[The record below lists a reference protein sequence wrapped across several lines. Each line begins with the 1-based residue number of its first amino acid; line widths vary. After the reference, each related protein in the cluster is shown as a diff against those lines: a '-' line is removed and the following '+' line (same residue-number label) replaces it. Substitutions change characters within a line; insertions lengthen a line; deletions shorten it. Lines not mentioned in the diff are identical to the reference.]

1 MSVTAPQGF
10 SAAGVAAGLKSSG
23 DPDVAV
29 VLNHGPDDAAAAVF
43 TTNRFPAAPVLW
55 SRQVLAGERAR
66 AVVLNSGGANACTG
80 PEGFQDTHATAE
92 HAAAELGLGAIDVAV
107 ASTGLIGVRL
117 PMDKLTAGV
126 TAAVKALSEDGGA
139 DAARAIMTT
148 DSVPKTTVQQPA
160 TAGRIG
166 GMAKGAGMLAPSLA
180 TMLVVLTT
188 DAVVAAGAARTG
200 AEDGHQRELRA
211 GRLRRLPVDQRHGA
225 RAWPTAPAGS
235 RRRAEEFTEALTAAA
250 TDLAMQLLAD
260 AEGSTKDIAITVRNA
275 ASVEDAL
282 TAGRACARNNLL
294 KTALFGND
302 PNWGR
307 VLAAI
312 GTTDAAFEA
321 DQVDVTINGVT
332 VCRGGAIGDPREGV
346 DLTGRAITHRRRP
359 EGRRRAGDDLDQRPV
374 HRLRAR
380 ELGVLHMSR
389 TRTRHRPTSASTSP
403 PPSGGCRRRSAPGGS
418 CAGTTRRAT
427 PARSPSSPARCRGS
441 RSSTATSW

>member
-1 MSVTAPQGF
+1 MSVTAPAGF
-10 SAAGVAAGLKSSG
+10 RASGVVAGLKSSG
-23 DPDVAV
+23 APDVALV
-29 VLNHGPDDAAAAVF
+29 VNDGPQDAAAAVF

-55 SRQVLAGERAR
+55 SRQVLLDGRLR

-80 PEGFQDTHATAE
+80 PEGFADTHATAE
-92 HAAAELGLGAIDVAV
+92 HTAAELGLGAIDVAV

-117 PMDKLTAGV
+117 PMDRLLPGV
-126 TAAVKALSEDGGA
+126 TDAAKALAANGGP

-148 DSVPKTTVQQPA
+148 DSVPKTTVQQRD
-160 TAGRIG
+160 GWSVG

-188 DAVVAAGAARTG
+188 DAAVEPALLQDALRGATG
-200 AEDGHQRELRA
+200 VSLERVDSDGCLSTNDTVIVMA
-211 GRLRRLPVDQRHGA
+211 NGA
-225 RAWPTAPAGS
+225 SGVTPS
-235 RRRAEEFTEALTAAA
+235 AEEVTEALTAAA

-282 TAGRACARNNLL
+282 TAARACARNNLL

-321 DQVDVTINGVT
+321 DRVDVAINGVT

-346 DLTGRAITHRRRP
+346 DLTGRAVAIDVDL
-359 EGRRRAGDDLDQRPV
+359 RAGTEQATIWTNDLSIAYV
-374 HRLRAR
+374 H
-380 ELGVLHMSR
+380 EN
-389 TRTRHRPTSASTSP
+389 SAYST
-403 PPSGGCRRRSAPGGS
+403 
-418 CAGTTRRAT
+418 
-427 PARSPSSPARCRGS
+427 
-441 RSSTATSW
+441 

>member
-1 MSVTAPQGF
+1 VSVTAPQGF
-10 SAAGVAAGLKSSG
+10 RAAGVAAGLKSSG
-23 DPDVAV
+23 AQDVAV
-29 VLNHGPDDAAAAVF
+29 VVNDGPDDAAAAVF

-55 SRQVLAGERAR
+55 SRQVLAGNRLR

-80 PEGFQDTHATAE
+80 PEGFGDSHATAE
-92 HAAAELGLGAIDVAV
+92 HLAAVLGIGAIDVAV

-117 PMDKLTAGV
+117 PMDKLLAGV
-126 TAAVKALSEDGGA
+126 TAAAKELSAEGGP

-148 DSVPKTTVQQPA
+148 DTVPKTTVQ
-160 TAGRIG
+160 TGNGWTIG

-188 DAVVAAGAARTG
+188 DAVVPPEVLTSALKAATSVSVERVDSDGCLSTNDTVIVMANGASGVT
-200 AEDGHQRELRA
+200 
-211 GRLRRLPVDQRHGA
+211 
-225 RAWPTAPAGS
+225 PT
-235 RRRAEEFTEALTAAA
+235 AEEFTAALTAAT
-250 TDLAMQLLAD
+250 TDLAMQLLSD

-275 ASVEDAL
+275 ASVADAV

-332 VCRGGAIGDPREGV
+332 VCRGGSIGDPRDGV
-346 DLTGRAITHRRRP
+346 DLTGRGITIDVDL
-359 EGRRRAGDDLDQRPV
+359 RAGTEQATIWTNDLSIAYV
-374 HRLRAR
+374 H
-380 ELGVLHMSR
+380 EN
-389 TRTRHRPTSASTSP
+389 SAYST
-403 PPSGGCRRRSAPGGS
+403 
-418 CAGTTRRAT
+418 
-427 PARSPSSPARCRGS
+427 
-441 RSSTATSW
+441 

>member
-1 MSVTAPQGF
+1 VSVSAPNGF
-10 SAAGVAAGLKSSG
+10 RAAGVAAGLKSSG
-23 DPDVAV
+23 AQDVALV
-29 VLNHGPDDAAAAVF
+29 VNDGPDDAAAAVF
-43 TTNRFPAAPVLW
+43 TTNRFPAAPVQW
-55 SRQVLAGERAR
+55 SRQVLQSGRVR

-92 HAAAELGLGAIDVAV
+92 HAAAELGIGAIDVAV

-126 TAAVKALSEDGGA
+126 TAAAQGLSGDGGQ

-148 DSVPKTTVQQPA
+148 DSVPKTTVQ
-160 TAGRIG
+160 TRDGWTVG

-188 DAVVAAGAARTG
+188 DAVVDAGTLQTALKEATSVSFERVDSDGCLSTNDTVIVMANG
-200 AEDGHQRELRA
+200 ASGVT
-211 GRLRRLPVDQRHGA
+211 P
-225 RAWPTAPAGS
+225 S
-235 RRRAEEFTEALTAAA
+235 AEEVAEALTAAC

-312 GTTDAAFEA
+312 GTTDAAFEP
-321 DQVDVTINGVT
+321 DRVDVTINGVT

-346 DLTGRAITHRRRP
+346 DLTGREITIDVDL
-359 EGRRRAGDDLDQRPV
+359 RAGGEQATIWTNDLSIAYV
-374 HRLRAR
+374 H
-380 ELGVLHMSR
+380 EN
-389 TRTRHRPTSASTSP
+389 SAYST
-403 PPSGGCRRRSAPGGS
+403 
-418 CAGTTRRAT
+418 
-427 PARSPSSPARCRGS
+427 
-441 RSSTATSW
+441 

>member
-1 MSVTAPQGF
+1 VSVTAPQGF

-23 DPDVAV
+23 AADVAV

-43 TTNRFPAAPVLW
+43 TTNRFPAAPVQW
-55 SRQVLAGERAR
+55 SRQVLEGERLR

-80 PEGFQDTHATAE
+80 VEGFQDTHATAE
-92 HAAAELGLGAIDVAV
+92 HAAAELGIGAIDVAV

-126 TAAVKALSEDGGA
+126 TDAVKGLSEDGGA

-148 DSVPKTTVQQPA
+148 DSVPKTTVQA
-160 TAGRIG
+160 RDGWTVG

-188 DAVVAAGAARTG
+188 DAAADPAILQAALEQATAVSFARVDSDGCLSTNDTVIALANGASG
-200 AEDGHQRELRA
+200 AT
-211 GRLRRLPVDQRHGA
+211 
-225 RAWPTAPAGS
+225 PTAG
-235 RRRAEEFTEALTAAA
+235 ELTEALTAAC

-312 GTTDAAFEA
+312 GTTDAAFEP
-321 DQVDVTINGVT
+321 DRVDVTINGVT

-346 DLTGRAITHRRRP
+346 DLTGREITI
-359 EGRRRAGDDLDQRPV
+359 DVDLK
-374 HRLRAR
+374 
-380 ELGVLHMSR
+380 
-389 TRTRHRPTSASTSP
+389 
-403 PPSGGCRRRSAPGGS
+403 
-418 CAGTTRRAT
+418 AGTEEAT
-427 PARSPSSPARCRGS
+427 IWTNDLSIAYVHENSAY
-441 RSSTATSW
+441 ST

>member
-1 MSVTAPQGF
+1 VSVTEPAGF
-10 SAAGVAAGLKSSG
+10 RAAGVAAGLKASG
-23 DPDVAV
+23 NPDVAV
-29 VLNHGPDDAAAAVF
+29 VVNDGPDDVAAAVF

-55 SRQVLAGERAR
+55 SRQVLAGQRLR

-80 PEGFQDTHATAE
+80 PEGFQDAHATAE
-92 HAAAELGLGAIDVAV
+92 HAAAELDLGAIDVAV

-126 TAAVKALSEDGGA
+126 TAAVKALSDEGGP
-139 DAARAIMTT
+139 DAATAIMTT
-148 DSVPKTTVQQPA
+148 DTVPKTAVQAREGWTV
-160 TAGRIG
+160 G

-188 DAVVAAGAARTG
+188 DAIVDAETLQLALKQATAASFERVDSDGCLSTNDTVIVMANGASGVSPSA
-200 AEDGHQRELRA
+200 AELTQAL
-211 GRLRRLPVDQRHGA
+211 
-225 RAWPTAPAGS
+225 
-235 RRRAEEFTEALTAAA
+235 TEAC

-332 VCRGGAIGDPREGV
+332 VCRGGSIGDPREGV
-346 DLTGRAITHRRRP
+346 DLTGRSI
-359 EGRRRAGDDLDQRPV
+359 EIDVDLKAGAEQATIWTNDLSVAYV
-374 HRLRAR
+374 H
-380 ELGVLHMSR
+380 EN
-389 TRTRHRPTSASTSP
+389 SAYST
-403 PPSGGCRRRSAPGGS
+403 
-418 CAGTTRRAT
+418 
-427 PARSPSSPARCRGS
+427 
-441 RSSTATSW
+441 

>member
-1 MSVTAPQGF
+1 MTVTAPQGF
-10 SAAGVAAGLKSSG
+10 RAAGVAAGLKSTG
-23 DPDVAV
+23 APDVALV
-29 VLNHGPDDAAAAVF
+29 VNDGPDDAAAAVF

-55 SRQVLAGERAR
+55 SRQVLADHRLR

-80 PEGFQDTHATAE
+80 PEGFADTHTTAE
-92 HAAAELGLGAIDVAV
+92 HVAAELGIGAVDVAV

-117 PMDKLTAGV
+117 PMDTLLAGV
-126 TAAVKALSEDGGA
+126 GAAVAVLSADGGP

-148 DSVPKTTVQQPA
+148 DSVPKTTVQ
-160 TAGRIG
+160 TGNGWTIG

-188 DAVVAAGAARTG
+188 DAVVPADVLQPA
-200 AEDGHQRELRA
+200 LRA
-211 GRLRRLPVDQRHGA
+211 ATSVSVERVDSDGCLSTNDTVIVLANGA
-225 RAWPTAPAGS
+225 SGVTPS
-235 RRRAEEFTEALTAAA
+235 AEEFTAALTAAA

-275 ASVEDAL
+275 ASVADAV

-312 GTTDAAFEA
+312 GSTDAAFEP

-332 VCRGGAIGDPREGV
+332 VCRAGAIGDPREGV
-346 DLTGRAITHRRRP
+346 DLSGRAITIDVDL
-359 EGRRRAGDDLDQRPV
+359 RAGSEQATIWTNDLSLAYV
-374 HRLRAR
+374 H
-380 ELGVLHMSR
+380 EN
-389 TRTRHRPTSASTSP
+389 SAYST
-403 PPSGGCRRRSAPGGS
+403 
-418 CAGTTRRAT
+418 
-427 PARSPSSPARCRGS
+427 
-441 RSSTATSW
+441 

>member
-1 MSVTAPQGF
+1 VSVTAPAGF
-10 SAAGVAAGLKSSG
+10 RATGVAAGLKTSG
-23 DPDVAV
+23 DPDVALV
-29 VLNHGPDDAAAAVF
+29 VNDGPDDVAAAVF

-55 SRQVLAGERAR
+55 SRQVLAGQRAR

-80 PEGFQDTHATAE
+80 PDGFQDAHATAE

-126 TAAVKALSEDGGA
+126 TAAVKELSADGGL

-148 DSVPKTTVQQPA
+148 DSVPKTTVQA
-160 TAGRIG
+160 RDGWTIG

-188 DAVVAAGAARTG
+188 DAVVDPDTLQAALKTATAVSFERVDSDGCLSTNDTVIALANGAGGVTPS
-200 AEDGHQRELRA
+200 DDELA
-211 GRLRRLPVDQRHGA
+211 
-225 RAWPTAPAGS
+225 
-235 RRRAEEFTEALTAAA
+235 EALTAAA

-275 ASVEDAL
+275 ASVDDAL

-312 GTTDAAFEA
+312 GTTDAAFEP
-321 DQVDVTINGVT
+321 DRVDVTINGVP
-332 VCRGGAIGDPREGV
+332 VCRGGAIGDPRELV
-346 DLTGRAITHRRRP
+346 DLTGRAITIDVDL
-359 EGRRRAGDDLDQRPV
+359 RAGTEQATIWTNDLSIAYV
-374 HRLRAR
+374 H
-380 ELGVLHMSR
+380 EN
-389 TRTRHRPTSASTSP
+389 SAYST
-403 PPSGGCRRRSAPGGS
+403 
-418 CAGTTRRAT
+418 
-427 PARSPSSPARCRGS
+427 
-441 RSSTATSW
+441 

>member
-1 MSVTAPQGF
+1 VSVTAPQGF
-10 SAAGVAAGLKSSG
+10 RAAGVAAGLKSSG
-23 DPDVAV
+23 DPDVALV
-29 VLNHGPDDAAAAVF
+29 VNDGPDDAAAAVF

-55 SRQVLAGERAR
+55 SRQVLAGNRLR

-80 PEGFQDTHATAE
+80 PEGFADTHATAE
-92 HAAAELGLGAIDVAV
+92 HAAGELGIGAIDVAV

-117 PMDKLTAGV
+117 PMAALLAGV
-126 TAAVKALSEDGGA
+126 TDAATALSADGGP

-148 DSVPKTTVQQPA
+148 DSVPKTTVQ
-160 TAGRIG
+160 AGPGWTIG

-188 DAVVAAGAARTG
+188 DAVVDAAVLEPALRAATG
-200 AEDGHQRELRA
+200 ASFERVDSDGCLSTNDTVVVLA
-211 GRLRRLPVDQRHGA
+211 NGA
-225 RAWPTAPAGS
+225 SGVTPS
-235 RRRAEEFTEALTAAA
+235 AEEFTAALTAAA

-275 ASVEDAL
+275 ASVADAL

-321 DQVDVTINGVT
+321 DRVDVTINGVT

-346 DLTGRAITHRRRP
+346 DLTGRAITIDVDL
-359 EGRRRAGDDLDQRPV
+359 RAGTEQATIWTNDLSIAYV
-374 HRLRAR
+374 H
-380 ELGVLHMSR
+380 EN
-389 TRTRHRPTSASTSP
+389 SAY
-403 PPSGGCRRRSAPGGS
+403 
-418 CAGTTRRAT
+418 
-427 PARSPSSPARCRGS
+427 SS
-441 RSSTATSW
+441 

>member
-1 MSVTAPQGF
+1 VSVTAPKGF

-23 DPDVAV
+23 DLDVAV

-55 SRQVLAGERAR
+55 SRQVLEGERAR

-92 HAAAELGLGAIDVAV
+92 HAAAELGIGAIDVAV

-117 PMDKLTAGV
+117 PMAELTAGV
-126 TAAVKALSEDGGA
+126 TAAVEALSEDGGP

-148 DSVPKTTVQQPA
+148 DSVPKTTVQVRDGW
-160 TAGRIG
+160 TVG

-188 DAVVAAGAARTG
+188 DAVVDASTLQTALKQATSVSLERVDSDGCLSTNDTVVVMASGASGLT
-200 AEDGHQRELRA
+200 
-211 GRLRRLPVDQRHGA
+211 P
-225 RAWPTAPAGS
+225 S
-235 RRRAEEFTEALTAAA
+235 AEEVTEALTAAA

-321 DQVDVTINGVT
+321 DRVDVTINGVT

-346 DLTGRAITHRRRP
+346 DLTGRAITI
-359 EGRRRAGDDLDQRPV
+359 DVDLDAGGEQATIWTNDLSIAYV
-374 HRLRAR
+374 H
-380 ELGVLHMSR
+380 EN
-389 TRTRHRPTSASTSP
+389 SAYST
-403 PPSGGCRRRSAPGGS
+403 
-418 CAGTTRRAT
+418 
-427 PARSPSSPARCRGS
+427 
-441 RSSTATSW
+441 